1 MARIAL
7 LEDESALREELAA
20 FLHKRGHT
28 PLEAGTLAEFW
39 PLMPTADLAIIDLML
54 PDGSGFEAAALM
66 REAVP
71 CAGIIMLTARSA
83 TEDKLQG
90 LYGGADHYLVKPFR
104 LLELMAIV
112 DALLRRVGAG
122 WRLAVED
129 RRLISP
135 EGFSSALSAAE
146 ATLLDL
152 LATHPQRMVSRR
164 ELVEALGY
172 DWLSYDLRRL
182 DKLVSRFRSR
192 WLAESGQELP
202 LKTEYGQG
210 FRFGTVIQRL

>member
-7 LEDESALREELAA
+7 LEDENTLREELAA
-20 FLHKRGHT
+20 FLNRRGHVT
-28 PLEAGTLAEFW
+28 LEAGTLADFW
-39 PLMPTADLAIIDLML
+39 PLMTTADLAIIDIML

-66 REAVP
+66 RETVP
-71 CAGIIMLTARSA
+71 HAGIVMLTARSA

-104 LLELMAIV
+104 LLELAAII

-122 WRLAVED
+122 WRLMMQD
-129 RRLISP
+129 HRLISP
-135 EGFSSALSAAE
+135 EGFSSALSATE

-172 DWLSYDLRRL
+172 DWLNYDLRRL

-210 FRFGTVIQRL
+210 YRFGTLLQRL